1 MQCSR
6 VIWVGCCWA
15 AGAWAG
21 PLPLDQ
27 REVVEPQ
34 AGPPLVDVAPVDRP
48 GPELLATAWWSDARL
63 TQASDLPGVQADLP
77 ADGHHA
83 AQADPVS
90 IVAVA
95 AVAADAEA
103 PADVSRW
110 ISREW
115 SSLPADHEALANTAR
130 PDEPPMEVSRP
141 AAIALGVLVGGL
153 VLAVLGRLW
162 LRRRPATRRLT
173 AEHNPYHRARLPRH

>member
-1 MQCSR
+1 
-6 VIWVGCCWA
+6 V
-15 AGAWAG
+15 
-21 PLPLDQ
+21 P
-27 REVVEPQ
+27 EPQ
-34 AGPPLVDVAPVDRP
+34 AGLPLVDVAPVGRP
-48 GPELLATAWWSDARL
+48 SPELLAAAWWSDARPA
-63 TQASDLPGVQADLP
+63 QASDLALVQADLP
-77 ADGHHA
+77 ADGNHG

-90 IVAVA
+90 IVA
-95 AVAADAEA
+95 AVAAGAEA

-115 SSLPADHEALANTAR
+115 SSLPADHGSLADTAR
-130 PDEPPMEVSRP
+130 PDEHPMELPRP

-173 AEHNPYHRARLPRH
+173 AERNPYHRARLPRH